1 MGWFYLFLA
10 IIMEVFGT
18 TSMKYSEGFT
28 KIVPSIIMFVFYG
41 LSLSALTLALKNI
54 EIGVAYA
61 IWSGLGTALI
71 TMIGIFLFKESV
83 TALKIISIVII
94 IIGVIGLNL
103 SGGIH
108 EIGEKEER
116 SKVDKVADRLL

>member
-1 MGWFYLFLA
+1 MMGWFYLFFA
-10 IIMEVFGT
+10 IILEVFGT

-28 KIVPSIIMFVFYG
+28 KIFPSIIMFVFYG
-41 LSLSALTLALKNI
+41 LSLSTLTLALKNI

-61 IWSGLGTALI
+61 VWSGLGTALI
-71 TMIGIFLFKESV
+71 TVIGILLFKESV
-83 TALKIISIVII
+83 TVLKIISIVII

-108 EIGEKEER
+108 ETGGKEER
-116 SKVDKVADRLL
+116 TKVDQSSS